1 MANQT
6 ILVVDD
12 EELVRWSLKERLGQE
27 GYQVRE
33 AGTVAEARRLFSR
46 GQDLVLLDV
55 RLPDGDGVT
64 LLEEFKEKEPDLPVV
79 LMTAHGTVENAVLAM
94 RAGAY
99 DYISKPFSME
109 EMLLVLSRALEAVH
123 LRREVNRIRKE
134 NRKRFGVDRILGVSP
149 AMVELRSLVRR
160 VAASQSATVL
170 VRGESGVGKGL
181 VAQALHYES
190 DRASFPF
197 TNITCTALSE
207 TLLESELFGH
217 EKGAFTDARAA
228 KRGLLEVADK
238 GTVFLDEVG
247 DMPISVQGKLLRFLE
262 DRVFRK
268 VGGLKDIEV
277 DVRVVAATN
286 KDLEKEVERGRFRE
300 DLYYRLKVI
309 PLEIPPLRERPEDT
323 EVLAREFVGQFGREF
338 KKPAAAL
345 SREALELIRTYPWP
359 GNVRELRNAIERAV
373 LLGAG
378 DLILPEDLPEEI
390 ARLARAGGA
399 GDGEGREDRI
409 LLPPGGISLEDLERG
424 LVLQALE
431 RTEWNMTRAGKLLGL
446 NRDQVRYRAEKYGL
460 SRKGGGEKGTD
471 PGGGPGAGKV

>member
-1 MANQT
+1 MATQT

-12 EELVRWSLKERLGQE
+12 EELVRWSLKERLTQE
-27 GYQVRE
+27 GYKVRE
-33 AGTVAEARRLFSR
+33 AASVAEARRLFAK

-55 RLPDGDGVT
+55 RLPDGDGVA
-64 LLEEFKEKEPDLPVV
+64 LLEEFKQAEPDLPVV

-99 DYISKPFSME
+99 DYVSKPFSME
-109 EMLLVLSRALEAVH
+109 EMLLVLNRALEAVH
-123 LRREVNRIRKE
+123 LRREVNRIRRE
-134 NRKRFGVDRILGVSP
+134 NRKQFGVDRILGVSP
-149 AMVELRSLVRR
+149 AMVELRDLIRR
-160 VAASQSATVL
+160 IAASQSATVL

-181 VAQALHYES
+181 VAQAIHYES
-190 DRASFPF
+190 DRAAFPF

-217 EKGAFTDARAA
+217 EKGAFTDARSA

-286 KDLEKEVERGRFRE
+286 KDLEKEVEKGRFRE

-309 PLEIPPLRERPEDT
+309 PLEIPPLRKRPEDAV
-323 EVLAREFVGQFGREF
+323 VLAEEFAAQFGREF
-338 KKPAAAL
+338 KKPGTRI
-345 SREALELIRTYPWP
+345 SPEAMELIRKYPWP
-359 GNVRELRNAIERAV
+359 GNVRELRNAVERAV
-373 LLGAG
+373 LLGSGEVIRPA
-378 DLILPEDLPEEI
+378 DLPEEI
-390 ARLARAGGA
+390 AGPAA
-399 GDGEGREDRI
+399 EGRSAPPGGGRI
-409 LLPPGGISLEDLERG
+409 QLPPGGIPLEEVERDL
-424 LVLQALE
+424 LLQALE
-431 RTEWNMTRAGKLLGL
+431 RTDWNFTQAGKLLGL
-446 NRDQVRYRAEKYGL
+446 NRDQVRYRAEKFGL
-460 SRKGGGEKGTD
+460 TREEEG
-471 PGGGPGAGKV
+471 